1 MWPSDHVKYEYHI
14 LIGGTGNAMDF
25 WIMAGGNINT
35 IVKKLTAVVANLP
48 KHIMYVQEIMTF
60 FILTL
65 NIL

>member
-1 MWPSDHVKYEYHI
+1 
-14 LIGGTGNAMDF
+14 
-25 WIMAGGNINT
+25 MAGGNINT

-60 FILTL
+60 FILTM